1 MKRGMIKLLLSI
13 FATACASVSL
23 VASTFAY
30 VLINNKVI
38 VPDFDFNI
46 KGQEGLEISLDN
58 KNWSQDILANSIKEK
73 IFNENKDYYDSN
85 NIHSF
90 DEIKFSCTSI
100 DQSLNGNDYVIVKD
114 NNNQVKFHYDD
125 LTNEAINDVRVYKHV
140 DTPAGANENNGYIKF
155 DLYLKSRSTYE
166 AKKNFTLK
174 MNNDTN
180 ITSVTE
186 EGSNLNKVRIS
197 NKLTTR
203 EYIEENGNITYLDTY
218 KEYEPGDYVYVDISN
233 AIRLGVYNV
242 DQDENNNFTKY
253 NNFNIYEMT
262 NKYDLGSACLELADY
277 TGKDKYNPDLNA
289 MYTYYNNY
297 FVKYPLNPGG
307 KDGEAF
313 KTKTKEELLADEF
326 GKFEFN
332 NTNNDYNVIKLEIYI
347 WLEGWDADYFVG
359 IPEKTKI
366 RVDLGFEII

>member
-58 KNWSQDILANSIKEK
+58 KNWSKDILANSIKSK
-73 IFNENKDYYDSN
+73 IYNDNKAYYDAN
-85 NIHSF
+85 NISSF

-100 DQSLNGNDYVIVKD
+100 DQSLNGNDYIIVKD

-203 EYIEENGNITYLDTY
+203 EYTEENGNITYLDTY

>member
-1 MKRGMIKLLLSI
+1 MRRGMIKLLLSLV
-13 FATACASVSL
+13 ATAAAATSL

-30 VLINNKVI
+30 VLINNKVV

-46 KGQEGLEISLDN
+46 KGQEGLQISLDN
-58 KNWSQDILANSIKEK
+58 KNWSQDILADSIKSK
-73 IFNENKDYYDSN
+73 IYNDNKAYYDAN
-85 NIHSF
+85 NISSF

-100 DQSLNGNDYVIVKD
+100 NQNLNGNDYVIEKD
-114 NNNQVKFHYDD
+114 ASNQIKFHYDD
-125 LTNEAINDVRVYKHV
+125 LTNELVNNVRVYKHV
-140 DTPAGANENNGYIKF
+140 DTPANANENNGYIKF

-166 AKKNFTLK
+166 VKKNFTLK

-186 EGSNLNKVRIS
+186 EGTNLNKVRLS

-203 EYIEENGNITYLDTY
+203 EYTEENGEVTYLDTY

-313 KTKTKEELLADEF
+313 KTKTKEELLVDEF

>member
-1 MKRGMIKLLLSI
+1 MRRGMIKLLLSLV
-13 FATACASVSL
+13 ATAAAATSL

-30 VLINNKVI
+30 VLINNKVV

-46 KGQEGLEISLDN
+46 KGQEGLQISLDN
-58 KNWSQDILANSIKEK
+58 KNWSQDILADSIKSK
-73 IFNENKDYYDSN
+73 IYNDNKAYYDAN
-85 NIHSF
+85 NISSF

-125 LTNEAINDVRVYKHV
+125 LTNEVVNNVRVYKHV

-155 DLYLKSRSTYE
+155 DLYLKSKSTYE
-166 AKKNFTLK
+166 VKKNFTLK

-203 EYIEENGNITYLDTY
+203 EYTEDAGNITYLDTY

-277 TGKDKYNPDLNA
+277 TDKDKYNPDLNA
-289 MYTYYNNY
+289 MYTNYNNY
-297 FVKYPLNPGG
+297 FVKYPLSPGA

>member
-1 MKRGMIKLLLSI
+1 MRRGMIKLLLSLV
-13 FATACASVSL
+13 ATAAAATSL

-30 VLINNKVI
+30 VLINNKVV

-46 KGQEGLEISLDN
+46 KGQEGLQISLDN
-58 KNWSQDILANSIKEK
+58 KNWSQDILADSIKSK
-73 IFNENKDYYDSN
+73 IYNDNKAYYEAN
-85 NIHSF
+85 NISSF

-100 DQSLNGNDYVIVKD
+100 NQNLNGNDYVIEKD
-114 NNNQVKFHYDD
+114 ASNQIKFHYDD
-125 LTNEAINDVRVYKHV
+125 LTNELVNNVRVYKHV
-140 DTPAGANENNGYIKF
+140 DTPANANENNGYIKF

-166 AKKNFTLK
+166 VKKNFTLK

-186 EGSNLNKVRIS
+186 EGSNLNKVRLS

-203 EYIEENGNITYLDTY
+203 EYTEENGEVTYLDTY
-218 KEYEPGDYVYVDISN
+218 KEYEPGEYVYVDISN

-242 DQDENNNFTKY
+242 DQDESNNFTKY